1 MNNSFNEE
9 EFISNCGKGNIDL
22 AKRKLEKD
30 NVNIHCK
37 EKDTG
42 STAAHAAAKFD
53 QLETLRFLG
62 SSGFAFNS
70 APDDISDNEGNTPLH
85 IAS

>member
-9 EFISNCGKGNIDL
+9 DFINQCGKGNIDM

-37 EKDTG
+37 DKESG

-53 QLETLRFLG
+53 QLEVLRFLA
-62 SSGFAFNS
+62 SSGFIFANS
-70 APDDISDNEGNTPLH
+70 QE
-85 IAS
+85 

>member
-9 EFISNCGKGNIDL
+9 EFINHCGKGNIDMV
-22 AKRKLEKD
+22 KRKLEKD

-37 EKDTG
+37 DKEMG
-42 STAAHAAAKFD
+42 STGAHAAAKFD
-53 QLETLRFLG
+53 QLEMLRFLA
-62 SSGFAFNS
+62 SSGFIFAS
-70 APDDISDNEGNTPLH
+70 TPEELSDNEGNTPLH